1 MDSHKVTSTAKNSVV
16 VVVVVVVVS
25 LIMVYRVTLF
35 PILQFPIQ

>member
-25 LIMVYRVTLF
+25 LMMVYRVTLF

>member
-1 MDSHKVTSTAKNSVV
+1 MDSHKVTSTAKNSV

>member
-1 MDSHKVTSTAKNSVV
+1 MDSYKGRITSAAKNS